1 MIKFFLLDLPLIELI
16 KAAVIAYYYNISSI
30 GPYFRGGIYCILYAF
45 KIAFLHL
52 RPKQVSF
59 LRYFIHDVDSI
70 HFQVNITPEDILNDL
85 NKSTF

>member
-16 KAAVIAYYYNISSI
+16 KAAVIAYYYKISSI
-30 GPYFRGGIYCILYAF
+30 GPYFKGGIYCILYAF

-52 RPKQVSF
+52 KQVSF
-59 LRYFIHDVDSI
+59 LRYFIHGVDSI